1 MAETEATLRLK
12 AVLDTTEVQQKLQ
25 QLRGGQ
31 AQGPM
36 GSQPP
41 AGIAAQQGNLGGL
54 SQTLSKLN
62 TSITQLRQS
71 IDRLNGRFQGQF

>member
-1 MAETEATLRLK
+1 MANGSEYELRLK
-12 AVLDTTEVQQKLQ
+12 AVLDTADVQQKLQ

-36 GSQPP
+36 GSQSQV
-41 AGIAAQQGNLGGL
+41 GGVAQQGNLGGL

-62 TSITQLRQS
+62 TGITQLRQS
-71 IDRLNGRFQGQF
+71 IDRLNGRFQG